1 MANSFVELTRVDAD
15 LNGSSVL
22 VNLGQVAWIE
32 AAEGGHA
39 RVVFAGGQPRDEP
52 AIGVPLTIV
61 VREGLVEIALLAGVV
76 QKTDREAIAQAWA
89 DQRGRKNIADDEH
102 A

>member
-1 MANSFVELTRVDAD
+1 MASPFVELTRVDAEP
-15 LNGSSVL
+15 NGTSVL

-32 AAEGGHA
+32 AAAGGHM
-39 RVVFAGGQPRDEP
+39 RVIFAAGQPPGEP
-52 AIGVPLTIV
+52 TIGAPLTIV
-61 VREGLVEIALLAGVV
+61 VRESVAEIAVLAGVG

-89 DQRGRKNIADDEH
+89 DQRGRRDITDER

>member
-1 MANSFVELTRVDAD
+1 MASPFVELTRVDAEP
-15 LNGSSVL
+15 NGTSVL

-32 AAEGGHA
+32 AAEGGYTC
-39 RVVFAGGQPRDEP
+39 VIFAAGQPRGEP
-52 AIGVPLTIV
+52 MIGVPLTIV
-61 VREGLVEIALLAGVV
+61 VRESVAEIAVLAGVG

-89 DQRGRKNIADDEH
+89 DQRGRRDITDEG

>member
-1 MANSFVELTRVDAD
+1 MADSFLELTRVDVEA
-15 LNGSSVL
+15 NGTSVL

-32 AAEGGHA
+32 AAEGGLTCVA
-39 RVVFAGGQPRDEP
+39 FAGGQPPGESP
-52 AIGVPLTIV
+52 IGAPLTIV
-61 VREGLVEIALLAGVV
+61 VRESVAEIAVLAGVG

-89 DQRGRKNIADDEH
+89 DQRGRRDITDEG